1 MKPGNGKAPS
11 KSRFVMTGKQKVAW
25 EAIGGNVRH
34 NLLYGGARSGK
45 TFLIVFAIV
54 CRALAHKS
62 RHAIMRHAFNHVKN
76 SVIFDTLPKVM
87 ETCFP
92 DLVPHCTLNKS
103 DWIYTLPARDGGTSE
118 IVFSGLD
125 DKERTERILGLEF
138 SSIYLNEASQIAL
151 SARNM
156 AATRLAQRTP
166 LALKMYYDAN
176 PPSRG
181 HWLHKMFIEKI
192 DPESKQ
198 PLPNPASYQAV
209 KLNPQDNVENLGEGF
224 LEELAALPSRE
235 RRRFL
240 DGEWGI
246 ENESPLWSP
255 ELLDQ
260 CRRLDAPSE
269 YSQIV
274 IGVDPSGCS
283 GPADKRSDEIGI
295 VVTGLGRD
303 QKGYV
308 LEDLS
313 GRYGPREWG
322 KVVADAYDRLG
333 ADAVVAETN
342 FGGALVRE
350 ILQVAKPGIPVREVK
365 ASRGK
370 AVRATPVAALFET
383 GKVKLAGRFSALE
396 DQMLAMSPAGYTGD
410 RSPDR
415 LDAMVWALA
424 ALFPALAR
432 QDSEY
437 RHRPTHA
444 EDYNPMTFYDRPQP
458 GQPEGYDPFSHGD
471 ERRPR

>member
-1 MKPGNGKAPS
+1 
-11 KSRFVMTGKQKVAW
+11 MTGFRTTTQQAVFHMTPRQKVAW

-45 TFLIVFAIV
+45 TFLIVYAIV
-54 CRALAHKS
+54 VRALAHTS
-62 RHAIMRHAFNHVKN
+62 RHAIMRHNFNHVKN
-76 SVIFDTLPKVM
+76 SIIFDTLPAVM
-87 ETCFP
+87 LKCFP
-92 DLVPHCTLNKS
+92 EVQRHCNLNKT
-103 DWIYTLPARDGGTSE
+103 DWIYSLPSRDGGTSE
-118 IVFSGLD
+118 IVFGGLD
-125 DKERTERILGLEF
+125 DKERTERILGTEF
-138 SSIYLNEASQIAL
+138 SSIYLNECSQISL

-192 DPESKQ
+192 DPDSKQ
-198 PLPNPASYQAV
+198 PLPNPAAYQAV
-209 KLNPQDNVENLGEGF
+209 KLNPADNVHNLGEGYLRE
-224 LEELAALPSRE
+224 LEALPSRE
-235 RRRFL
+235 RKRFL
-240 DGEWGI
+240 EGEWAT
-246 ENESPLWSP
+246 ENDSPLWTP

-260 CRRLDAPSE
+260 CRQFDAPSE
-269 YSQIV
+269 FSQIV
-274 IGVDPSGCS
+274 IAVDPSGCS

-295 VVTGLGRD
+295 IVVGLGRD
-303 QKGYV
+303 QRAYI

-322 KVVADAYDRLG
+322 ATTADAFDRHA
-333 ADAVVAETN
+333 ADVVICETN
-342 FGGALVRE
+342 FGGAMVKE
-350 ILQVAKPGIPVREVK
+350 VLQVAKAAIPIREVK

-383 GKVKLAGRFSALE
+383 GKVRLAGRFSQLE

-424 ALFPALAR
+424 ALFPSLAR
-432 QDSEY
+432 QDSEF

-444 EDYNPMTFYDRPQP
+444 EDYDPMSYRTKGSAAD
-458 GQPEGYDPFSHGD
+458 YDPFRGSDDGW
-471 ERRPR
+471 RPW